1 MATVRVSS
9 SNGSTGREG
18 GDSSDGSRS
27 SSPSL
32 VSSSYLERP
41 EPEGGS
47 GPRSPVGGGERVI
60 NGISLFLLQVG
71 IVIDAER
78 AEPASGWPVIGGY
91 DWASHEVGSYESE
104 FSTQEELRSWA
115 ERSFIAS
122 PWKTPHSACV
132 LLCFNSVFLRE
143 STDYSTGCGNFHS
156 TVVELSV
163 LQLHL
168 EATST
173 CNSTGCETVHSLV
186 VELSSFILELST
198 TVQQLKETRARSDW
212 IVEEA
217 ERLKL
222 EAKGLTESE
231 KELQSHVERTNE
243 TIVVLNT
250 NVQIEHEED
259 FNKALRQTAFLLG
272 ADPLAVDF
280 DIC

>member
-122 PWKTPHSACV
+122 
-132 LLCFNSVFLRE
+132 
-143 STDYSTGCGNFHS
+143 
-156 TVVELSV
+156 
-163 LQLHL
+163 
-168 EATST
+168 
-173 CNSTGCETVHSLV
+173 
-186 VELSSFILELST
+186 T